1 MNQCEMGCTVYMAVG
16 RLLNRMHSIAW
27 LDSRRVLCIVLL
39 VEKPPRKFSNGLP
52 STFYE
57 RRPHFTSTFQA
68 KFQEAV
74 KFHMLWHWKLEFLI
88 HAMNSSLRKLYNVQ
102 HDFNRCVKHFQFF
115 VWQLYLRLLD
125 KWLFLSSDL
134 NLVLPLITCCQL
146 HITYLISFRREL
158 HFLTIWSRTLTKL
171 SFTKNYIWTLLWGG
185 CLLFTFS

>member
-57 RRPHFTSTFQA
+57 RRPHFTTFQA

-74 KFHMLWHWKLEFLI
+74 KFYDIESFNFFDTCHEFI
-88 HAMNSSLRKLYNVQ
+88 PKEVVQ
-102 HDFNRCVKHFQFF
+102 C
-115 VWQLYLRLLD
+115 
-125 KWLFLSSDL
+125 
-134 NLVLPLITCCQL
+134 TA
-146 HITYLISFRREL
+146 
-158 HFLTIWSRTLTKL
+158 
-171 SFTKNYIWTLLWGG
+171 
-185 CLLFTFS
+185 